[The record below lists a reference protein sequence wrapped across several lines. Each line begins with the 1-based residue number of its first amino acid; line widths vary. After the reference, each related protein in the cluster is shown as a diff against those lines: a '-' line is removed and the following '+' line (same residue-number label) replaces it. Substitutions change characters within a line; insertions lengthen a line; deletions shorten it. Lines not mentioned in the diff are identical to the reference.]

1 MQTGWFTD
9 AAGRTYYL
17 HAVSDGRQGYMYTG
31 WHQIGGVWYYF
42 REIQDSTEG
51 VLYKNSRTPDG
62 YWVDENGV
70 WEP

>member
-1 MQTGWFTD
+1 MIG
-9 AAGRTYYL
+9 
-17 HAVSDGRQGYMYTG
+17 HMYTG
-31 WHQIGGVWYYF
+31 WHQIGCVWYYF
-42 REIQDSTEG
+42 REIQYSTEG